1 MALKRVIAAQR
12 GEPPHKFFLF
22 LILAA
27 CTPGPTIT
35 DVSVI
40 AVDYAFQTPRKLT
53 PGLRAF
59 TLTNRGKVL
68 HEFQLFR
75 LRPDLPREAA
85 VAQLTAAENTD
96 NLSEDCAGSVLW
108 APPGVTTHKRVLVDM
123 RAGET
128 YALLCAFRDADSLP
142 QHIKL
147 GMVAILEVD

>member
-1 MALKRVIAAQR
+1 MKRVIGAGS
-12 GEPPHKFFLF
+12 GEPPVKFFLL

-27 CTPGPTIT
+27 CTSRSTVT

-53 PGLRAF
+53 PGLKAF

-75 LRPDLPREAA
+75 LRPDLPREEAL
-85 VAQLTAAENTD
+85 AQLTAAENTD
-96 NLSEDCAGSVLW
+96 SLSENGAGSVLW
-108 APPGVTTHKRVLVDM
+108 APPGVTTHERVLVDM
-123 RAGET
+123 SAGET

-142 QHIKL
+142 QHIQL
-147 GMVAILEVD
+147 GMVAVLEVD